1 MDVNSSPVSKNR
13 AGPGP
18 QTLFLTLGAFVIGA
32 LVYALLIAFEVLRP
46 RMGAPPRL
54 PLSPPVFWGAL
65 SSLTLAGGACL
76 PALTSKPLERENPLL
91 FLLQLHKQLL
101 FRLAVF
107 EAVPIYAVAGQMLGL
122 SRPFGLLL
130 CAASL
135 CAMIALI
142 PGLLN
147 SVAVYRRMQSG
158 EAEPRLSHFG
168 GGR

>member
-1 MDVNSSPVSKNR
+1 MTV
-13 AGPGP
+13 
-18 QTLFLTLGAFVIGA
+18 GAFVIGA
-32 LVYALLIAFEVLRP
+32 LVYALLIATEALRP

-54 PLSPPVFWGAL
+54 PLSPPVLFTAL

-76 PALTSKPLERENPLL
+76 PALISKPVERENPLL
-91 FLLQLHKQLL
+91 FLLQVHKQLL
-101 FRLAVF
+101 FRLALF

-135 CAMIALI
+135 CAMIALV